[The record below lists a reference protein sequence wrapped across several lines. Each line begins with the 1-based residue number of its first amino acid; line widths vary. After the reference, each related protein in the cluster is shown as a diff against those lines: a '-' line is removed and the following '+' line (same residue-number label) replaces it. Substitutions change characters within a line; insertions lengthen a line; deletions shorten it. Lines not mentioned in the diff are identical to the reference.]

1 MTRLTVRADSLT
13 PSLWT
18 AHVVELEFTS
28 QLRWFEYEG
37 IEQHFFSTVIS
48 LVSSLALLCK
58 LDIIILTFVTGQSDI
73 LFEHAFFELK
83 TLPLMLIC
91 IAAPYTHDPSI
102 SDDAEQEFCNRL
114 LEHAVVALP
123 SLRYLALGKV
133 PKVRPSIRTRWRWR
147 WWRVIRETERI
158 EVREV
163 PAWEGERVREYMRDA
178 DVDGADAFDGKS
190 SSRCTSVN
198 ATDLA
203 RPSLEDRF
211 EALR

>member
-1 MTRLTVRADSLT
+1 M

-37 IEQHFFSTVIS
+37 IEQDFSSTVIS

-58 LDIIILTFVTGQSDI
+58 LDITILTFATGQSDI

-83 TLPLMLIC
+83 TLPLMFLC
-91 IAAPYTHDPSI
+91 IAAPYTHDPST
-102 SDDAEQEFCNRL
+102 SEDAEQEHCKRL

-123 SLRYLALGKV
+123 RLRYLALGQMPEGRRV
-133 PKVRPSIRTRWRWR
+133 QTRWR
-147 WWRVIRETERI
+147 WWRFIRDTERI

-163 PAWEGERVREYMRDA
+163 PAWEGQRVREYMRDA
-178 DVDGADAFDGKS
+178 DVASADAFDGKS
-190 SSRCTSVN
+190 SSFFMFITALIWLDRRSK
-198 ATDLA
+198 TDSKPFV
-203 RPSLEDRF
+203 REQSP
-211 EALR
+211 LRTT